1 MTQAAAQITAVM
13 AGFIPAIHVLFGGK
27 KDVDA
32 RDRRQVH
39 AVCAKQTAM
48 PGHDGLNVVR
58 FCSSALVALPAAVIS
73 FLVSA
78 VPAYADLKLCN
89 RMSYVVEVAIGI
101 DDKAATATRGWFRID
116 PAACRVVAQGR

>member
-1 MTQAAAQITAVM
+1 M

-27 KDVDA
+27 EDVDT
-32 RDRRQVH
+32 RN
-39 AVCAKQTAM
+39 KS
-48 PGHDGLNVVR
+48 GHDGPGTAR
-58 FCSSALVALPAAVIS
+58 ASYSALRSALISLPAAVIS

-116 PAACRVVAQGR
+116 